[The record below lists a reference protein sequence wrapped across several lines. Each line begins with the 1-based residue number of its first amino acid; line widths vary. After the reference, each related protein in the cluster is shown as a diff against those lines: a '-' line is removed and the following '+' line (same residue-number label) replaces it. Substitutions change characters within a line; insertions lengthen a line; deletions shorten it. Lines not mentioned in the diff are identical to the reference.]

1 VGVFYFCNMIDYI
14 VVGLGLA
21 GIAFCEELEAAGKEF
36 IVFEDHSQKSSTVA
50 GGLYNPV
57 ILKRFTPVWN
67 ADEQLE
73 VALPFYEALEK
84 KLHTQFDEK
93 LAVMRRFANVE
104 EQNMWFEASD
114 KPKLSR
120 YIDTQLIANE
130 NNAINA
136 SFSLGRVKETGRIF
150 TGKLLE
156 AYRGYLQNKNSLRK
170 ESFQYKELTI
180 TDDFVMYE
188 NIQAKKIVFCE
199 GFGIKQNPFF
209 SYLPLNGT
217 KGELLII
224 KAPNLK
230 VDSVIK
236 SSVFIIPMGN
246 DTYRIGATYNWEDKT
261 NIPTE
266 KAKEELIEKLSK
278 LIHCDYELIDQV
290 AGIRPT
296 VADRRPLVGMHPKHA
311 KLAVLN
317 GLGTRGVM
325 IGPTVA
331 KQLYN
336 CLENQAELPD
346 EINIKRFEKRYR
358 KSVAKELDDK
368 RRAEN
373 AYRRSNSDQK

>member
-1 VGVFYFCNMIDYI
+1 MIDYI

-21 GIAFCEELEAAGKEF
+21 GIAFCEELEATGIEF
-36 IVFEDHSQKSSTVA
+36 VVFEDNSQKSSTVA

-84 KLHTQFDEK
+84 KMQTQFDEK
-93 LAVMRRFANVE
+93 LAVLRRFADVE

-120 YIDTQLIANE
+120 YLDTELITNNNKAIDAP
-130 NNAINA
+130 
-136 SFSLGRVKETGRIF
+136 FSLGRVKETGRIF
-150 TGKLLE
+150 TGKLLK
-156 AYRGYLQNKNSLRK
+156 AYREYLQNKNCLRT
-170 ESFQYKELTI
+170 ENFQYDKLSI
-180 TDDFVMYE
+180 ADDSVMYQ

-217 KGELLII
+217 KGELLFI
-224 KAPNLK
+224 KAPDLK
-230 VDSVIK
+230 INYVFK
-236 SSVFIIPMGN
+236 SSVFIIPQG
-246 DTYRIGATYNWEDKT
+246 DDIYTVGATYNWEDKT
-261 NIPTE
+261 HLPTKE
-266 KAKEELIEKLSK
+266 AKKELIEKLSK
-278 LIHCDYELIDQV
+278 LINCEYEIIDQV

-296 VADRRPLVGMHPKHA
+296 VADRRPLIGTHPKHA
-311 KLAVLN
+311 QIAVLN

-336 CLENQAELPD
+336 HLMHQAELPN

-373 AYRRSNSDQK
+373 SN

>member
-1 VGVFYFCNMIDYI
+1 MIDYI

-21 GIAFCEELEAAGKEF
+21 GIAFCEELETAGKEF
-36 IVFEDHSQKSSTVA
+36 VVFEDDSQQSSTVA

-73 VALPFYEALEK
+73 IAMPFYKVLEK
-84 KLHTQFDEK
+84 KLQTAFDEK
-93 LAVMRRFANVE
+93 LEVLRRFVDVE

-114 KPKLSR
+114 KPKLSKYLDTKLITNTNR
-120 YIDTQLIANE
+120 AID
-130 NNAINA
+130 A

-150 TGKLLE
+150 TGKLLK
-156 AYRGYLQNKNSLRK
+156 AYREYLQNKNSLRI
-170 ESFQYKELTI
+170 ENFQYDKLSIADNSVT
-180 TDDFVMYE
+180 YQ

-217 KGELLII
+217 KGELLTI

-246 DTYRIGATYNWEDKT
+246 DIYRIGATYNWEDKT
-261 NIPTE
+261 NLPTE
-266 KAKEELIEKLSK
+266 EAKNELVEKLSK
-278 LIHCDYELIDQV
+278 LIKCEYEIIDQV

-296 VADRRPLVGMHPKHA
+296 VADRRPLIGTHPKHTQI
-311 KLAVLN
+311 AVLN

-336 CLENQAELPD
+336 HLMHQAELPD

-358 KSVAKELDDK
+358 KSIAKELDDK

-373 AYRRSNSDQK
+373 ARRKQNS

>member
-1 VGVFYFCNMIDYI
+1 MIDYI
-14 VVGLGLA
+14 IVGLGLA
-21 GIAFCEELEAAGKEF
+21 GIAFCEELEAAGKNF
-36 IVFEDHSQKSSTVA
+36 VVFEDNSQKSSTVA

-84 KLHTQFDEK
+84 KLQTQFDEK
-93 LAVMRRFANVE
+93 LAVMRRFADVE

-120 YIDTQLIANE
+120 YLDTKLITNTNTAV
-130 NNAINA
+130 NA
-136 SFSLGRVKETGRIF
+136 SFSMGRVKETGRIF
-150 TGKLLE
+150 TGKLLK
-156 AYRGYLQNKNSLRK
+156 AYREYLQDKNYLRN
-170 ESFQYKELTI
+170 ESFQYDKLKI
-180 TDDFVMYE
+180 SGDSLAYQ
-188 NIQAKKIVFCE
+188 NIQATKIVFCE
-199 GFGIKQNPFF
+199 GFGIKQNPYF

-217 KGELLII
+217 KGELLTIN
-224 KAPNLK
+224 APNLQ
-230 VDSVIK
+230 VATVVK
-236 SSVFIIPMGN
+236 SSVFILPMGN

-266 KAKEELIEKLSK
+266 EAKQELTEKLSK
-278 LIHCDYELIDQV
+278 LIQCEYEIIDQV

-296 VADRRPLVGMHPKHA
+296 VADRRPLVGTHPKHA
-311 KLAVLN
+311 QLAVLN

-336 CLENQAELPD
+336 HLTHHAVLPN

-358 KSVAKELDDK
+358 KSVTKEHDDK
-368 RRAEN
+368 RSAEN
-373 AYRRSNSDQK
+373 AHRKANSNQK

>member
-1 VGVFYFCNMIDYI
+1 MIDYI
-14 VVGLGLA
+14 VVELGLA
-21 GIAFCEELEAAGKEF
+21 GIAFCEELEVAGKEF
-36 IVFEDHSQKSSTVA
+36 VVFEDNSQKSSTVA

-73 VALPFYEALEK
+73 IALPFYETLEK
-84 KLHTQFDEK
+84 KLQTQFDEK
-93 LAVMRRFANVE
+93 LAVLRRFVDVE

-120 YIDTQLIANE
+120 YLDTELITNTNDAID
-130 NNAINA
+130 A

-150 TGKLLE
+150 TGKLLQ
-156 AYRGYLQNKNSLRK
+156 AYREYLQNKNCLRI
-170 ESFQYKELTI
+170 ESFQYDKLI
-180 TDDFVMYE
+180 IADDSVTYQ

-199 GFGIKQNPFF
+199 GFGIKKNPFF
-209 SYLPLNGT
+209 LYLPLNGT
-217 KGELLII
+217 KGELLTI
-224 KAPNLK
+224 KAPDLK

-261 NIPTE
+261 NLPTE
-266 KAKEELIEKLSK
+266 QAKHELIEKLSK
-278 LIHCDYELIDQV
+278 LINCEYEVINQV

-296 VADRRPLVGMHPKHA
+296 VADRRPLIGIHPKHA
-311 KLAVLN
+311 QIAVLN

-336 CLENQAELPD
+336 HLTHQSELPD

-373 AYRRSNSDQK
+373 AHRKANSNQK